1 MNIAQ
6 NSVRF
11 TGARGA
17 RLRPGSSGRLRLSR
31 WRTVFGCVA
40 VVLWM
45 LPAGAAPGAATAPA
59 GADASWGS
67 GSEYVRVVPQD
78 GSALTGT
85 APNDHPAA
93 LSSDVLRRMLSA
105 VRVRQPGLP
114 EPQPVFDAG
123 QLDVLSRAL
132 AGALGRADDREDVV
146 FSVSGLAWVLF
157 KPEPQRRVTSGR
169 LFYKAGKLNIIF
181 SAIHAKPT
189 SRGGPQTEP
198 GSRAEAASHA
208 WMVAAGPGVGLAIGA
223 GGERLDWV
231 IVDPSVEPPAAPVS
245 ASVPRDTTP
254 EPDRLELD
262 APASNSTAPPPTSTV
277 AAAAA
282 AAPAGTAPG
291 TSAEHRQLMRELAEL
306 RQALQATGTESPA
319 AAPAVV
325 EPPPPD
331 PAKALKAIEAR
342 LFTLREMRQMEMISE
357 PEYEAVRRQI
367 LKDL

>member
-1 MNIAQ
+1 M
-6 NSVRF
+6 F
-11 TGARGA
+11 
-17 RLRPGSSGRLRLSR
+17 
-31 WRTVFGCVA
+31 
-40 VVLWM
+40 
-45 LPAGAAPGAATAPA
+45 PAGAAPGADPAATAPA
-59 GADASWGS
+59 GSNPSRGT

-85 APNDHPAA
+85 VPNDHPAD
-93 LSSDVLRRMLSA
+93 LSTDVVRRMLGA

-114 EPQPVFDAG
+114 EPQPVFDDG
-123 QLDVLSRAL
+123 QLDMLSRAV
-132 AGALGRADDREDVV
+132 AGALARADDREDVV
-146 FSVSGLAWVLF
+146 FAVNGLAWVLF

-169 LFYKAGKLNIIF
+169 LFYQGGKLNIIF

-189 SRGGPQTEP
+189 SQGGLRPEP

-208 WMVAAGPGVGLAIGA
+208 WMVAAGPGVGLAIGP

-231 IVDPSVEPPAAPVS
+231 VVDPSVEPPTAPVT
-245 ASVPRDTTP
+245 ASVPRNTSP

-262 APASNSTAPPPTSTV
+262 APASRRTPASPGPAVT
-277 AAAAA
+277 AA
-282 AAPAGTAPG
+282 AAPAA
-291 TSAEHRQLMRELAEL
+291 TSPATSEAHQQLMQELAAL
-306 RQALQATGTESPA
+306 RQALQAPGTGSRTTVPA
-319 AAPAVV
+319 AA

-331 PAKALKAIEAR
+331 PARTPRAIEAR